1 MHPKGHRFDPT
12 ILREYDIRGIVGRT
26 LTLSDALA
34 IGRTM
39 GTVAAAGSGRV
50 AVVGYDGRMSSPE
63 IEKELCRGLG
73 DCGLYV
79 LRIGMVP
86 TPCLYFAAKALGA
99 SLGIMVTG
107 SHNPPEY
114 NGFKIMLNG
123 MPFYGEDI
131 QRLKDLAARGV
142 WVHRTGGV
150 VEADSMKAYLRRLLR
165 DYRTK
170 RGLRV
175 GWDPGNGA
183 AGPATLGLARALPG
197 EHYVIN
203 EIVDGT
209 FPAHHPD
216 PTVPENLEQLR
227 TLVLEHRLDLGVA
240 FDGDG
245 DRIGVIDDKGEIVW
259 GDQLLAILAAE
270 VLKTMPGSAVLADVK
285 ASDTLFD
292 EIERLGGQP
301 VMCPTGH
308 SIIKSKMMELNSPLA
323 GEMSGHIFM
332 ADRYFGYDDAL
343 YAAIRLINLVASG
356 RKKLS
361 ELREALPEAVNTP
374 EIRIDVPE
382 ERKFA
387 IVEEVRNRLKAEGA
401 EVNIV
406 DGARVKE
413 EDGWWL
419 LRASNTQPALVARCE
434 ASDDEALKRI
444 VARLAEELKASG
456 IDPST
461 VPGLTLAG

>member
-34 IGRTM
+34 IGRTL
-39 GTVAAAGSGRV
+39 GTVVAAGSGRV
-50 AVVGYDGRMSSPE
+50 AVVAFDGRMSSPGLE
-63 IEKELCRGLG
+63 EELCRGLG

-86 TPCLYFAAKALGA
+86 TPCLYFAAKALNA

-114 NGFKIMLNG
+114 NGFKIMLHG

-131 QRLKDLAARGV
+131 KRLKDLAARGV
-142 WVHRTGGV
+142 WVHGIGGV
-150 VEADSMKAYLRRLLR
+150 VEADSLKAYLGRLLR
-165 DYRTK
+165 DYRVK

-175 GWDPGNGA
+175 GWDPGNGV
-183 AGPATLGLARALPG
+183 AGPATLALARALPG
-197 EHYVIN
+197 EHHVIN
-203 EIVDGT
+203 EKVDGT

-227 TLVLEHRLDLGVA
+227 ELVLAERLDMGIA

-245 DRIGVIDDKGEIVW
+245 DRIGVVDDKGEIVW
-259 GDQLLAILAAE
+259 GDQLLAIFAAE
-270 VLKTMPGSAVLADVK
+270 VLKTMPGAPVLADVK

-332 ADRYFGYDDAL
+332 ADRYFGFDDAL
-343 YAAIRLINLVASG
+343 YAAVRLINLVAGG

-361 ELREALPEAVNTP
+361 ELREALPPAVNTP
-374 EIRIDVPE
+374 EIRIEVAE
-382 ERKFA
+382 ERKFGL
-387 IVEEVRNRLKAEGA
+387 IDEVRDRLKEAGA
-401 EVNIV
+401 KVNVV
-406 DGARVKE
+406 DGVRVTE
-413 EDGWWL
+413 DDGWWL

-434 ASDDEALKRI
+434 ASDLDALAAVK
-444 VARLAEELKASG
+444 AKLASALSDCG

-461 VPGLTLAG
+461 VPELS